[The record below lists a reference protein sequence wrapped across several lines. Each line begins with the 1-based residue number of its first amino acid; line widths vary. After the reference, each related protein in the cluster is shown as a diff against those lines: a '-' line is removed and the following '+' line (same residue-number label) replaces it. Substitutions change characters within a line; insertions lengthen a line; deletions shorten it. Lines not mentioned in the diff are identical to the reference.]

1 MFFLSLCINKPDFF
15 EITYSFLYFCNYKY
29 KTDRSRSTMKYQQ
42 PLLILIL
49 LCLVG
54 KLDASSLYDYGLY
67 LKSHAVSGVER
78 TTLYLDD
85 NRPFPIKN
93 DFTISFQIYVRA
105 NEPDF
110 GSILHLHTNTNQ
122 YIRFSFVAGE
132 ERHFPALVLNEGI
145 ITIDT
150 PIEREKWL
158 DVSMHLRLK
167 ENVIEVD
174 YDNKKISAM
183 VPLQGAESISAQFGQ
198 MENYLADV
206 APVNIRNVLV
216 TQDGKQTR
224 EWKLWKHNDDICYDM
239 KERAIARAVHPF
251 WLIDNHIE
259 WKLIQ
264 QTHIPGKLDVAFN
277 AREALFY
284 LVKPQTIEVLDEK
297 GTLQKEITIRGGYP
311 AVEYP
316 NHLMYDTLTNKLV
329 SYYLKERTSSSFSF
343 DTEQWSNEERNLQE
357 ASNYN
362 HARTFNPAD
371 SSFYFFG
378 GYGFYQYRNDLFRMK
393 SGSYKLEQVTYER
406 PLYPRYSAAMT
417 IVGDEL
423 YIFGGR
429 GNKYGK
435 QELSTH
441 FYFGLCAI
449 NLKDNQSRIVWQ
461 RNASQSDGTLMASTM
476 YFEPSD
482 SSFYAVSMNK
492 GGVLWKISM
501 KDSVYTEVSKPIY
514 NELNYQD
521 CDFSLYASPSHGK
534 LFLVLDKILNDH
546 SHNVAIY
553 SINLPLVNQEDIRQP
568 EESTL
573 LPTGRS
579 YLYVVVIL
587 LMLLIGGLI
596 FYRVRYTRKKNGTLP
611 AEKPADE
618 TKSRIE
624 RNIQETPETPDFRI
638 AQEQETTQEAE
649 PAPVKHINYDD
660 RSRASISLF
669 GCFNVRDKEGNDI
682 TSNFTPR
689 LKHLL
694 ILLILYTEKNPQG
707 ILANKATEILWPD
720 KEETAARNNR
730 NVNLRKLRVLLESI
744 GDMEVVTENNFLRI
758 KWGTNV
764 FCDYHTLLTCTRQYE
779 QEKSEELFNRIL
791 ELLLYGPLLPN
802 TIFDWLDD
810 FKDAYSSH
818 SIDLLKNLLDVEIQR
833 NHQEMIIRLADIMF
847 LHDPLNEEALAAKC
861 AVLSAQGKKGIARN
875 LYDRFCKEYR
885 DSMGENYKVP
895 FAEL

>member
-1 MFFLSLCINKPDFF
+1 
-15 EITYSFLYFCNYKY
+15 
-29 KTDRSRSTMKYQQ
+29 MKYQLQ
-42 PLLILIL
+42 ILFFIL

-54 KLDASSLYDYGLY
+54 KLEASSLYDYGLY
-67 LKSHAVSGVER
+67 LKSHTVSAVER

-85 NRPFPIKN
+85 NQPFPIKN
-93 DFTISFQIYVRA
+93 DFTISFQIYVRT

-158 DVSMHLRLK
+158 DVSLHLRLK
-167 ENVIEVD
+167 DNVIEVD
-174 YDNKKISAM
+174 YDNKKVSAM
-183 VPLQGAESISAQFGQ
+183 VPLEDTKNISALFGQ

-206 APVNIRNVLV
+206 APINLRNITV

-224 EWKLWKHNDDICYDM
+224 EWKLWKHNDDVCYDM
-239 KERAIARAVHPF
+239 KEKAIARAIHPF

-259 WKLIQ
+259 WKLIHQ
-264 QTHIPGKLDVAFN
+264 AHIPGKLDVAFN

-284 LVKPQTIEVLDEK
+284 LVKPQSIEVLDEK
-297 GTLQKEITIRGGYP
+297 GTLRQKITIREGYP

-316 NHLMYDTLTNKLV
+316 NHLLYDTLTNKLI
-329 SYYLKERTSSSFSF
+329 SYYLKKGSTSYFSF
-343 DTEQWSNEERNLQE
+343 DTSKWSNVERNMDE

-393 SGSYKLEQVTYER
+393 SGSYKLEQVEYER
-406 PLYPRYSAAMT
+406 PLYPRYSAAMA

-423 YIFGGR
+423 FVFGGR

-449 NLKDNQSRIVWQ
+449 NLKTNQSRMVWQ
-461 RNASQSDGTLMASTM
+461 RNSPQEDGTLMASSM

-482 SSFYAVSMNK
+482 SSFYAVSMSK

-514 NELNYQD
+514 NESNYQD
-521 CDFSLYASPSHGK
+521 CDFSLYSSPAHGK

-546 SHNVAIY
+546 THNVYIY
-553 SINLPLVNQEDIRQP
+553 SINMPLVNEGDIRQ
-568 EESTL
+568 SANT
-573 LPTGRS
+573 TIVNGHK
-579 YLYVVVIL
+579 YLYITGIIL
-587 LMLLIGGLI
+587 LLIAAGMI
-596 FYRVRYTRKKNGTLP
+596 FYRSRCSNRKDKTITIKEIEEVPVIIGHHNTPEQPLIAGQHTIMQ
-611 AEKPADE
+611 EKG
-618 TKSRIE
+618 
-624 RNIQETPETPDFRI
+624 NIQETD
-638 AQEQETTQEAE
+638 AVSAKTT
-649 PAPVKHINYDD
+649 NYYD
-660 RSRASISLF
+660 RSRASISLC
-669 GCFNVRDKEGNDI
+669 GCFNVRDKDGNDI

-694 ILLILYTEKNPQG
+694 ILLILYTEKNEQG
-707 ILANKATEILWPD
+707 ILASKTTEILWPE
-720 KEETAARNNR
+720 KEETSARNNR

-744 GDMEVVTENNFLRI
+744 GDVEVITENNFLRI
-758 KWGTNV
+758 KWGTTV
-764 FCDYHTLLTCTRQYE
+764 FCDYHTLLTCTQQFE
-779 QEKSEELFNRIL
+779 QEKSEELLNRIL

-818 SIDLLKNLLDVEIQR
+818 SIDLLKNLLDIEIQR

-861 AVLSAQGKKGIARN
+861 AVLSAQGKEGIARN

-885 DSMGENYKVP
+885 DSMGENYKIP
-895 FAEL
+895 FADL

>member
-1 MFFLSLCINKPDFF
+1 
-15 EITYSFLYFCNYKY
+15 
-29 KTDRSRSTMKYQQ
+29 MKYQLQ
-42 PLLILIL
+42 ILIFVL

-54 KLDASSLYDYGLY
+54 KLDASSLYDYGLH
-67 LKSHAVSGVER
+67 LKSHTVSAIER
-78 TTLYLDD
+78 TSLFLDD
-85 NRPFPIKN
+85 NQPFPIKN
-93 DFTISFQIYVRA
+93 DFTISFQMYIRA

-110 GSILHLHTNTNQ
+110 GSILHLYTNTNQ
-122 YIRFSFVAGE
+122 YIRFLFVAGE

-145 ITIDT
+145 VTIDT
-150 PIEREKWL
+150 HIEREKWL
-158 DVSMHLRLK
+158 NVSIHMRLK
-167 ENVIEVD
+167 DNVIEVD

-183 VPLQGAESISAQFGQ
+183 APLQGTKSVSALFGKMES
-198 MENYLADV
+198 YLADV
-206 APVNIRNVLV
+206 APVNLRNIIVM
-216 TQDGKQTR
+216 QDGKQTR
-224 EWKLWKHNDDICYDM
+224 EWKLWKHNDDVCYDK
-239 KERAIARAVHPF
+239 KENAIARALHPI

-259 WKLIQ
+259 WKLIHQ
-264 QTHIPGKLDVAFN
+264 AHIPGKLDVSFN
-277 AREALFY
+277 ARDALFY
-284 LVKPQTIEVLDEK
+284 LVKPQSIEVLDEK
-297 GTLQKEITIRGGYP
+297 GTLQKEITIRGGFP

-316 NHLMYDTLTNKLV
+316 NHQLYDTLTNKIV
-329 SYYLKERTSSSFSF
+329 SYHLKRGITSYFSF
-343 DTEQWSNEERNLQE
+343 DHEKWSNEERNKEE

-378 GYGFYQYRNDLFRMK
+378 GYGFYQYRNDLFQMK
-393 SGSYKLEQVTYER
+393 SGNYKLEQVIYER

-435 QELSTH
+435 QELSSH
-441 FYFGLCAI
+441 FYLGLCAI
-449 NLKDNQSRIVWQ
+449 NLKNNRSRIVWQ
-461 RNASQSDGTLMASTM
+461 KNMSPEDGTLMASSM

-492 GGVLWKISM
+492 GGILWKISM
-501 KDSVYTEVSKPIY
+501 KDSVYTEVSKPIH

-521 CDFSLYASPSHGK
+521 CDFSLYTSPSHGK
-534 LFLVLDKILNDH
+534 LFLVLDKIQNDH
-546 SHNVAIY
+546 THNVAIY
-553 SINLPLVNQEDIRQP
+553 SINMPLVNEEDIRQP
-568 EESTL
+568 ENETFTSSRKYFYIA
-573 LPTGRS
+573 G
-579 YLYVVVIL
+579 IL
-587 LMLLIGGLI
+587 LLFIISGTI
-596 FYRVRYTRKKNGTLP
+596 FYRSKYSKKKKSTPVTKTRE
-611 AEKPADE
+611 EKL
-618 TKSRIE
+618 SVIE
-624 RNIQETPETPDFRI
+624 SHIDRKQPEIPEYQVTQEKRQDF
-638 AQEQETTQEAE
+638 ETTLTRTADY
-649 PAPVKHINYDD
+649 YD
-660 RSRASISLF
+660 RNRASISLF

-707 ILANKATEILWPD
+707 ILASKATEILWPD

-758 KWGTNV
+758 KWGTSV
-764 FCDYHTLLTCTRQYE
+764 FCDYHTLMTCTKQFE
-779 QEKSEELFNRIL
+779 QEKSEELLNRIL

-802 TIFDWLDD
+802 TVFDWLDD

-818 SIDLLKNLLDVEIQR
+818 SIDLLKNLLEIEIQR

-861 AVLSAQGKKGIARN
+861 TVLSAQGKKGIARN
-875 LYDRFCKEYR
+875 VYDRFCKEYR
-885 DSMGENYKVP
+885 DSMGENYKIP
-895 FAEL
+895 FVSL

>member
-1 MFFLSLCINKPDFF
+1 
-15 EITYSFLYFCNYKY
+15 
-29 KTDRSRSTMKYQQ
+29 MKYQLQ
-42 PLLILIL
+42 ILFFIL

-54 KLDASSLYDYGLY
+54 KLEASSLYDYGLY
-67 LKSHAVSGVER
+67 LKSHTVSAVER

-85 NRPFPIKN
+85 NQPFPIKN
-93 DFTISFQIYVRA
+93 DFTISFQIYVRT

-158 DVSMHLRLK
+158 DVSLHLRLK
-167 ENVIEVD
+167 DNVIEVD
-174 YDNKKISAM
+174 YDNKKVSAM
-183 VPLQGAESISAQFGQ
+183 VPLEDTKNISALFGQ

-206 APVNIRNVLV
+206 APINLRNITV

-224 EWKLWKHNDDICYDM
+224 EWKLWKHNDDVCYDM
-239 KERAIARAVHPF
+239 KEKAIARAIHPF

-259 WKLIQ
+259 WKLIHQ
-264 QTHIPGKLDVAFN
+264 AHIPGKLDVAFN

-284 LVKPQTIEVLDEK
+284 LVKPQSIEVLDEK
-297 GTLQKEITIRGGYP
+297 GTLRQKITIREGYP

-316 NHLMYDTLTNKLV
+316 NHLLYDTLTNKLI
-329 SYYLKERTSSSFSF
+329 SYYLKKGSTSYFSF
-343 DTEQWSNEERNLQE
+343 DTSKWSNVERNMDE

-393 SGSYKLEQVTYER
+393 SGSYKLEQVEYER
-406 PLYPRYSAAMT
+406 PLYPRYSAAMA

-423 YIFGGR
+423 FVFGGR

-449 NLKDNQSRIVWQ
+449 NLKTNQSRMVWQ
-461 RNASQSDGTLMASTM
+461 RNSPQEDGTLMASSM

-482 SSFYAVSMNK
+482 SSFYAVSMSK

-514 NELNYQD
+514 NESNYQD
-521 CDFSLYASPSHGK
+521 CDFSLYSSPAHGK

-546 SHNVAIY
+546 THNVYIY
-553 SINLPLVNQEDIRQP
+553 SINMPLVNEGDIRQ
-568 EESTL
+568 SANT
-573 LPTGRS
+573 TIVNGHK
-579 YLYVVVIL
+579 YLYITGIIL
-587 LMLLIGGLI
+587 LLIAAGMI
-596 FYRVRYTRKKNGTLP
+596 FYRSRCSNRKDKTITIKEIEEVPVIIGHHNTPEQPLIAGQHTIMQ
-611 AEKPADE
+611 EKG
-618 TKSRIE
+618 
-624 RNIQETPETPDFRI
+624 NIQETD
-638 AQEQETTQEAE
+638 AVSAKTT
-649 PAPVKHINYDD
+649 NYYD
-660 RSRASISLF
+660 RSRASISLC
-669 GCFNVRDKEGNDI
+669 GCFNVRDKDGNDI

-694 ILLILYTEKNPQG
+694 ILLILYTEKNEQG
-707 ILANKATEILWPD
+707 ILASKTTEILWPE
-720 KEETAARNNR
+720 KEETSARNNR
-730 NVNLRKLRVLLESI
+730 NVNLRKLRALLESI
-744 GDMEVVTENNFLRI
+744 GDVEVITENNFLRI
-758 KWGTNV
+758 KWGTTV
-764 FCDYHTLLTCTRQYE
+764 FCDYHTLLTCTQQFE
-779 QEKSEELFNRIL
+779 QEKSEELLNRIL

-818 SIDLLKNLLDVEIQR
+818 SIDLLKNLLDIEIQR

-885 DSMGENYKVP
+885 DSMGENYKIP
-895 FAEL
+895 FADL

>member
-1 MFFLSLCINKPDFF
+1 
-15 EITYSFLYFCNYKY
+15 
-29 KTDRSRSTMKYQQ
+29 MKYQLQ
-42 PLLILIL
+42 ILFFIL

-54 KLDASSLYDYGLY
+54 KLEASSLYDYGLY
-67 LKSHAVSGVER
+67 LKSHTVSAVER

-85 NRPFPIKN
+85 NQPFPIKN
-93 DFTISFQIYVRA
+93 DFTISFQIYVRT

-158 DVSMHLRLK
+158 DVSLHLRLK
-167 ENVIEVD
+167 DNVIEVD
-174 YDNKKISAM
+174 YDNKKVSAM
-183 VPLQGAESISAQFGQ
+183 VPLEDTKNISALFGQ

-206 APVNIRNVLV
+206 APINLRNITV

-224 EWKLWKHNDDICYDM
+224 EWKLWKHNDDVCYDM
-239 KERAIARAVHPF
+239 KEKAIARAIHPF

-259 WKLIQ
+259 WKLIHQ
-264 QTHIPGKLDVAFN
+264 AHIPGKLDVAFN

-284 LVKPQTIEVLDEK
+284 LVKPQSIEVLDEK
-297 GTLQKEITIRGGYP
+297 GTLRQKITIREGYP

-316 NHLMYDTLTNKLV
+316 NHLLYDTLTNKLI
-329 SYYLKERTSSSFSF
+329 SYYLKKGSTSYFSF
-343 DTEQWSNEERNLQE
+343 DTSKWSNVERNMDE

-393 SGSYKLEQVTYER
+393 SGSYKLEQVEYER
-406 PLYPRYSAAMT
+406 PLYPRYYAAMA

-423 YIFGGR
+423 FVFGGR

-449 NLKDNQSRIVWQ
+449 NLKTNQSRMVWQ
-461 RNASQSDGTLMASTM
+461 RNSPQEDGTLMASSM

-482 SSFYAVSMNK
+482 SSFYAVSMSK

-514 NELNYQD
+514 NESNYQD
-521 CDFSLYASPSHGK
+521 CDFSLYSSPAHGK

-546 SHNVAIY
+546 THNVYIY
-553 SINLPLVNQEDIRQP
+553 SINMPLVNEGDIRQ
-568 EESTL
+568 SANT
-573 LPTGRS
+573 TIVNGHK
-579 YLYVVVIL
+579 YLYITGIIL
-587 LMLLIGGLI
+587 LLIAAGMI
-596 FYRVRYTRKKNGTLP
+596 FYRSRCSNRKDKTITIKEIEEVPVIIGHHNTPEQPLIAGQHTIMQ
-611 AEKPADE
+611 EKG
-618 TKSRIE
+618 
-624 RNIQETPETPDFRI
+624 NIQETD
-638 AQEQETTQEAE
+638 AVSAKTT
-649 PAPVKHINYDD
+649 NYYD
-660 RSRASISLF
+660 RSRASISLC
-669 GCFNVRDKEGNDI
+669 GCFNVRDKDGNDI

-694 ILLILYTEKNPQG
+694 ILLILYTEKNEQG
-707 ILANKATEILWPD
+707 ILASKTTEILWPE
-720 KEETAARNNR
+720 KEETSARNNR

-744 GDMEVVTENNFLRI
+744 GDVEVITENNFLRI
-758 KWGTNV
+758 KWGTTV
-764 FCDYHTLLTCTRQYE
+764 FCDYHTLLTCTQQLE
-779 QEKSEELFNRIL
+779 QEKSEELLNRIL

-818 SIDLLKNLLDVEIQR
+818 SIDLLKNLLDIEIQR

-885 DSMGENYKVP
+885 DSMGENYKIP
-895 FAEL
+895 FADL

>member
-1 MFFLSLCINKPDFF
+1 M
-15 EITYSFLYFCNYKY
+15 
-29 KTDRSRSTMKYQQ
+29 
-42 PLLILIL
+42 
-49 LCLVG
+49 
-54 KLDASSLYDYGLY
+54 
-67 LKSHAVSGVER
+67 
-78 TTLYLDD
+78 
-85 NRPFPIKN
+85 
-93 DFTISFQIYVRA
+93 
-105 NEPDF
+105 
-110 GSILHLHTNTNQ
+110 
-122 YIRFSFVAGE
+122 
-132 ERHFPALVLNEGI
+132 VLNEGI

-158 DVSMHLRLK
+158 DVSLHLRLK
-167 ENVIEVD
+167 DNVIEVD
-174 YDNKKISAM
+174 YDNKKVSAM
-183 VPLQGAESISAQFGQ
+183 VPLEDTKNISALFGQ

-206 APVNIRNVLV
+206 APINLRNITV

-224 EWKLWKHNDDICYDM
+224 EWKLWKHNDDVCYDM
-239 KERAIARAVHPF
+239 KEKAIARAIHPF

-259 WKLIQ
+259 WKLIHQ
-264 QTHIPGKLDVAFN
+264 AHIPGKLDVAFN

-284 LVKPQTIEVLDEK
+284 LVKPQSIEVLDEK
-297 GTLQKEITIRGGYP
+297 GTLRQKITIREGYP

-316 NHLMYDTLTNKLV
+316 NHLLYDTLTNKLI
-329 SYYLKERTSSSFSF
+329 SYYLKKGSTSYFSF
-343 DTEQWSNEERNLQE
+343 DTSKWSNVERNMDE

-393 SGSYKLEQVTYER
+393 SGSYKLEQVEYER
-406 PLYPRYSAAMT
+406 PLYPRYSAAMA

-423 YIFGGR
+423 FVFGGR

-449 NLKDNQSRIVWQ
+449 NLKTNQSRMVWQ
-461 RNASQSDGTLMASTM
+461 RNSPQEDGTLMASSM

-482 SSFYAVSMNK
+482 SSFYAVSMSK

-514 NELNYQD
+514 NESNYQD
-521 CDFSLYASPSHGK
+521 CDFSLYSSPAHGK

-546 SHNVAIY
+546 THNVYIY
-553 SINLPLVNQEDIRQP
+553 SINMPLVNEGDIRQ
-568 EESTL
+568 SANT
-573 LPTGRS
+573 TIVNGHK
-579 YLYVVVIL
+579 YLYITGIIL
-587 LMLLIGGLI
+587 LLIAAGMI
-596 FYRVRYTRKKNGTLP
+596 FYRSRCSNRKDKTITIKEIEEVPVIIGHHNTPEQPLIAGQHTIMQ
-611 AEKPADE
+611 EKG
-618 TKSRIE
+618 
-624 RNIQETPETPDFRI
+624 NIQETD
-638 AQEQETTQEAE
+638 AVSAKTT
-649 PAPVKHINYDD
+649 NYYD
-660 RSRASISLF
+660 RSRASISLC
-669 GCFNVRDKEGNDI
+669 GCFNVRDKDGNDI

-694 ILLILYTEKNPQG
+694 ILLILYTEKNEQG
-707 ILANKATEILWPD
+707 ILASKTTEILWPE
-720 KEETAARNNR
+720 KEETSARNNR

-744 GDMEVVTENNFLRI
+744 GDVEVITENNFLRI
-758 KWGTNV
+758 KWGTTV
-764 FCDYHTLLTCTRQYE
+764 FCDYHTLLTCTQQFE
-779 QEKSEELFNRIL
+779 QEKSEELLNRIL

-818 SIDLLKNLLDVEIQR
+818 SIDLLKNLLDIEIQR

-885 DSMGENYKVP
+885 DSMGENYKIP
-895 FAEL
+895 FADL

>member
-1 MFFLSLCINKPDFF
+1 
-15 EITYSFLYFCNYKY
+15 
-29 KTDRSRSTMKYQQ
+29 MKYQLQ
-42 PLLILIL
+42 ILFFIL

-54 KLDASSLYDYGLY
+54 KLEASSLYDYGLY
-67 LKSHAVSGVER
+67 LKSHTVSAVER

-85 NRPFPIKN
+85 NQPFPIKN
-93 DFTISFQIYVRA
+93 DFTISFQIYVRT

-158 DVSMHLRLK
+158 DVSLHLRLK
-167 ENVIEVD
+167 DNVIEVD
-174 YDNKKISAM
+174 YDNKKVSAM
-183 VPLQGAESISAQFGQ
+183 VPLEDTKNISALFGQ

-206 APVNIRNVLV
+206 APINLRNITV

-224 EWKLWKHNDDICYDM
+224 EWKLWKHNDDVCYDM
-239 KERAIARAVHPF
+239 KEKAIARAIHPF

-259 WKLIQ
+259 WKLIHQ
-264 QTHIPGKLDVAFN
+264 AHIPGKLDVAFN

-284 LVKPQTIEVLDEK
+284 LVKPQSIEVLDEK
-297 GTLQKEITIRGGYP
+297 GTLRQKITIREGYP

-316 NHLMYDTLTNKLV
+316 NHLLYDTLTNKLI
-329 SYYLKERTSSSFSF
+329 SYYLKKGSTSYFSF
-343 DTEQWSNEERNLQE
+343 DTSKWSNVERNMDE

-393 SGSYKLEQVTYER
+393 SGSYKLEQVEYER
-406 PLYPRYSAAMT
+406 PLYPRYSAAMA

-423 YIFGGR
+423 FVFGGR

-449 NLKDNQSRIVWQ
+449 NLKTNQSRMVWQ
-461 RNASQSDGTLMASTM
+461 RNSPQEDGTLMASSM

-482 SSFYAVSMNK
+482 SSFYAVSMSK

-514 NELNYQD
+514 NESNYQD
-521 CDFSLYASPSHGK
+521 CDFSLYSSPAHGK

-546 SHNVAIY
+546 THNVYIY
-553 SINLPLVNQEDIRQP
+553 SINMPLVNEGDIRQ
-568 EESTL
+568 SANT
-573 LPTGRS
+573 TIVNGHK
-579 YLYVVVIL
+579 YLYITGIIL
-587 LMLLIGGLI
+587 LLIAAGMI
-596 FYRVRYTRKKNGTLP
+596 FYRSRCSNRKDKTITINEIEEVPVIIGHHNTPEQPLI
-611 AEKPADE
+611 AGQHTIMQEKG
-618 TKSRIE
+618 
-624 RNIQETPETPDFRI
+624 NIQETD
-638 AQEQETTQEAE
+638 AVSAKTT
-649 PAPVKHINYDD
+649 NYYD
-660 RSRASISLF
+660 RSRASISLC
-669 GCFNVRDKEGNDI
+669 GCFNVRDKDGNDI

-694 ILLILYTEKNPQG
+694 ILLILYTEKNEQG
-707 ILANKATEILWPD
+707 ILASKTTEILWPE
-720 KEETAARNNR
+720 KEETSARNNR

-744 GDMEVVTENNFLRI
+744 GDVEVITENNFLRI
-758 KWGTNV
+758 KWGTTV
-764 FCDYHTLLTCTRQYE
+764 FCDYHTLLTCTQQFE
-779 QEKSEELFNRIL
+779 QEKSEELLNRIL

-818 SIDLLKNLLDVEIQR
+818 SIDLLKNLLDIEIQR

-885 DSMGENYKVP
+885 DSMGENYKIP
-895 FAEL
+895 FADL